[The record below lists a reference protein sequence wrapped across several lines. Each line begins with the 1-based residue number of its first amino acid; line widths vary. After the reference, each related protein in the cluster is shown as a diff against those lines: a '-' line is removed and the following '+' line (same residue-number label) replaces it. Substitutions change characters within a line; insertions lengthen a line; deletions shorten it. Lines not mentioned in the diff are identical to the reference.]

1 MTQHMERHRL
11 RETGI
16 PNTPNPIAAQRVVE
30 ELSCTSVDA
39 LLESLSTIGTVLDDA
54 LCIP

>member
-1 MTQHMERHRL
+1 VTQHMERHRL